1 MRTGNEK
8 VCLGRSSM
16 RTIQRKAERTDPCGQ
31 AVEMLIVISE
41 ELEVRVAFRFDRKL
55 WMSLTR

>member
-1 MRTGNEK
+1 
-8 VCLGRSSM
+8 
-16 RTIQRKAERTDPCGQ
+16 
-31 AVEMLIVISE
+31 MLIVISE